1 MIPVIMAGGS
11 GTRLWPLSRELY
23 PKQFLALT
31 SEETMFQSTVARC
44 AGMAGSEDPIILCK
58 DEHRFLVGEQL
69 LQIGM
74 EAGAIILEP
83 VGRNTAPAV
92 AVAALQAMAY
102 GDDPVL
108 LILPSDHVIGDRE
121 KFRRAVAAG
130 ERLAGAGSLITFGIV
145 PNCPETGYGYIKS
158 GKPLGEDTDINA
170 FRVER
175 FVEKPDLATAERYLE
190 SGEYLWNSGIFMFKA
205 SVLIGE
211 LDKYAPEILTA
222 CRASFEQRSHDLDF
236 VRLDRDSFSLCPDDS
251 IDYAVMEKTGAA
263 VVIPIDCGWSDV
275 GSWAALHEVSDNDE
289 SGNVI
294 KGDVIVNDTSG
305 CYLRAESRLVATVG
319 LRDHIVIE
327 TSDAV
332 VVAPRNRSQDVK
344 AIVEQLNAENRSET
358 ALHRRVYRPWG
369 SYEGVDSAP
378 RFQVKRIT
386 VKPGG
391 CLSLQMHHHRAEHWV
406 VVSGTARV
414 TVGDKV
420 LTVSENQSTYIP
432 VGEKHR
438 LENPGIIDLE
448 LIEIQTGP
456 YLGEDDIVRFD
467 DVYGRQDA
475 G

>member
-31 SEETMFQSTVARC
+31 SDQTMLQNTVLRC
-44 AGMAGSEDPIILCK
+44 ADMEGAEAPIVLCK
-58 DEHRFLVGEQL
+58 EDHRFLVGEQL
-69 LQIGM
+69 QQIGV

-92 AVAALQAMAY
+92 AVAALQAMAH
-102 GDDPVL
+102 GDDPVI
-108 LILPSDHVIGDRE
+108 LILPSDHVIIDLE
-121 KFRRAVAAG
+121 SFRQAVMVGEQLAASN
-130 ERLAGAGSLITFGIV
+130 RLITFGIV
-145 PNCPETGYGYIKS
+145 PSCPETGYGYIRK
-158 GKPLGEDTDINA
+158 GVPLDGDDAA
-170 FRVER
+170 FLVDS
-175 FVEKPDLATAERYLE
+175 FVEKPDQQTARQYLD
-190 SGEYLWNSGIFMFKA
+190 SGDYLWNSGMFMFKA
-205 SVLIGE
+205 SVLIAE
-211 LDKYAPEILTA
+211 LDKFAPEIMTA
-222 CRASFEQRSHDLDF
+222 CRAAFEQKSLDLDF
-236 VRLDRDSFSLCPDDS
+236 VRLDREAFSLCPDDS
-251 IDYAVMEKTGAA
+251 IDYAVMEKTSEA
-263 VVIPIDCGWSDV
+263 VVIPLDCGWNDV
-275 GSWAALHEVSDNDE
+275 GSWASLHEVSDNDE
-289 SGNVI
+289 AGNVI
-294 KGDVIVNDTSG
+294 KGDVIAKDTSG
-305 CYLRAESRLVATVG
+305 CYLRSESRLLTTVG
-319 LRDHIVIE
+319 LQDHIVIE

-332 VVAPRNRSQDVK
+332 VVAPRDRSQDVK
-344 AIVEQLNAENRSET
+344 AIVEHLRAANRPET

-369 SYEGVDSAP
+369 SYEGIDSAD

-420 LTVSENQSTYIP
+420 ITVSENQSTYIP

-448 LIEIQTGP
+448 LIEIQTGA

-467 DVYGRQDA
+467 DVYGRQDSK
-475 G
+475 

>member
-31 SEETMFQSTVARC
+31 SEQTMLQATVSRF
-44 AGMAGSEDPIILCK
+44 AGLEGAENPIVLCK

-69 LQIGM
+69 LQIGV

-92 AVAALQAMAY
+92 AVAALQAVVC

-108 LILPSDHVIGDRE
+108 LVLPSDHVINDQESFQQAVSVGE
-121 KFRRAVAAG
+121 K
-130 ERLAGAGSLITFGIV
+130 LAEAGSLITFGIV
-145 PNCPETGYGYIKS
+145 PGCPETGYGYIRS
-158 GKPLGEDTDINA
+158 GDALAEDAKA
-170 FRVER
+170 FRVAS
-175 FVEKPDLATAERYLE
+175 FIEKPDLQTARQYLD
-190 SGEYLWNSGIFMFKA
+190 SGDYLWNSGMFMFKA
-205 SVLIGE
+205 SVLITE
-211 LDKYAPEILTA
+211 LDKFAPEIMTA
-222 CRASFEQRSHDLDF
+222 CRAAFEQKRFDLDF
-236 VRLDRDSFSLCPDDS
+236 VRLDREAFSLCPADS
-251 IDYAVMEKTGAA
+251 IDYAVMEKTSAA
-263 VVIPIDCGWSDV
+263 VVIPLDCGWSDV
-275 GSWAALHEVSDNDE
+275 GSWASLHEVSDSDE

-294 KGDVIVNDTSG
+294 KGDVIAQDTSG
-305 CYLRAESRLVATVG
+305 CYLRSESRLVTTVG

-332 VVAPRNRSQDVK
+332 VVAPRDRSQDVK
-344 AIVEQLNAENRSET
+344 SIVEQLRADNRTEAS
-358 ALHRRVYRPWG
+358 LHRRVYRPWG
-369 SYEGVDSAP
+369 SYEGVDSAD

-386 VKPGG
+386 VKPGAS
-391 CLSLQMHHHRAEHWV
+391 LSLQMHHHRAEHWV

-420 LTVSENQSTYIP
+420 ITVSENQSTYIP

-438 LENPGIIDLE
+438 LENPGIIALE
-448 LIEIQTGP
+448 LIEIQTGA

-467 DVYGRQDA
+467 DVYGR
-475 G
+475 

>member
-1 MIPVIMAGGS
+1 MMIPVIMAGGS

-31 SEETMFQSTVARC
+31 SEQTMFQNTVARC
-44 AGMAGSEDPIILCK
+44 AGMAGAEAPIVLCK
-58 DEHRFLVGEQL
+58 EEHRFLVGEQL
-69 LQIGM
+69 QRIGT

-92 AVAALQAMAY
+92 AVAALQAMAG

-108 LILPSDHVIGDRE
+108 LILPSDHVITARE
-121 KFRRAVAAG
+121 KFLEAVAAG
-130 ERLAGAGSLITFGIV
+130 ARLAAAGSLITFGIV
-145 PNCPETGYGYIKS
+145 PNCPETGYGYIKR
-158 GKPLGEDTDINA
+158 GAIIDENDQA

-190 SGEYLWNSGIFMFKA
+190 SGDYLWNSGMFMFKA
-205 SVLIGE
+205 SVLLAE
-211 LDKYAPEILTA
+211 LDKYAPGIMTA
-222 CRASFEQRSHDLDF
+222 CRDSFEQRSYDLDF
-236 VRLDRDSFSLCPDDS
+236 VRLDRDAFSLCPDDS
-251 IDYAVMEKTGAA
+251 IDYAVMEKTGEA
-263 VVIPIDCGWSDV
+263 VVIPIDCGWNDV
-275 GSWAALHEVSDNDE
+275 GSWAALHEVSDCDGD
-289 SGNVI
+289 GNVI
-294 KGDVIVNDTSG
+294 KGDVVVTDTSG
-305 CYLRAESRLVATVG
+305 CYLRSENRLVATVG

-327 TSDAV
+327 TADAV

-344 AIVEQLNAENRSET
+344 AIVERLNAEDRSET
-358 ALHRRVYRPWG
+358 VLHRRVYRPWG
-369 SYEGVDSAP
+369 SYEGVDSAA

-386 VKPGG
+386 VKPGAS
-391 CLSLQMHHHRAEHWV
+391 LSLQMHHHRAEHWV

-414 TVGDKV
+414 TIGDKV

-432 VGEKHR
+432 VGETHR

-467 DVYGRQDA
+467 DVYGRQDSR
-475 G
+475 

>member
-31 SEETMFQSTVARC
+31 SDQTMLQVTVARC
-44 AGMAGSEDPIILCK
+44 AGIAGVEDPIVLCK
-58 DEHRFLVGEQL
+58 EEHRFLVGEQL
-69 LQIGM
+69 QQIGVK
-74 EAGAIILEP
+74 AGAIILEP

-92 AVAALQAMAY
+92 AVAALQAMVR

-108 LILPSDHVIGDRE
+108 LILPADHVVTDPQSFRQAVLIGAE
-121 KFRRAVAAG
+121 LASAG
-130 ERLAGAGSLITFGIV
+130 RLITFGIV
-145 PNCPETGYGYIKS
+145 PGCPETGYGYIRK
-158 GKPLGEDTDINA
+158 GEGVDGGTGA
-170 FRVER
+170 FLVDS
-175 FVEKPDLATAERYLE
+175 FVEKPDQTTARQYLA
-190 SGEYLWNSGIFMFKA
+190 SGDYLWNSGMFMFRA
-205 SVLIGE
+205 SVLLAE
-211 LDKYAPEILTA
+211 VEKFAPEIMTA
-222 CRASFEQRSHDLDF
+222 CRAAFEQKNLDLDF
-236 VRLDRDSFSLCPDDS
+236 VRLNREAFTRCPDDS
-251 IDYAVMEKTGAA
+251 IDYAIMEKTSAA
-263 VVIPIDCGWSDV
+263 VVIPLDCGWSDV
-275 GSWAALHEVSDNDE
+275 GSWASLHEVSASDGD
-289 SGNVI
+289 GNVI
-294 KGDVIVNDTSG
+294 KGDVIVKDTSG
-305 CYLRAESRLVATVG
+305 CCIRSESRLVTTVG

-332 VVAPRNRSQDVK
+332 VVAPLDRSQDVK
-344 AIVEQLNAENRSET
+344 TIVEHLRAANRPET
-358 ALHRRVYRPWG
+358 TLHRRVYRPWG
-369 SYEGVDSAP
+369 SYEGVDFSD

-420 LTVSENQSTYIP
+420 VTVSENQSTYIP

-438 LENPGIIDLE
+438 LENPGIINLE
-448 LIEIQTGP
+448 LIEIQTGA

-475 G
+475 K